1 MKKIYFSG
9 ILFTF
14 LFLLYNF
21 LVNLDKKP
29 IFIKKQT
36 ILEKNIK
43 EDESKEK
50 LEKSIERINSRNKK
64 IKSIIAEGI
73 RIKVNQKTSVN
84 VFGNLSMEKQ
94 KNFRLKI
101 WHSMTGIEM
110 DIGSN
115 EEIFWFWS
123 KRMTPPALY
132 FAKHEN
138 TNKTMLKAPLNPM
151 WIMQSLGLNSI
162 DLKNKEFKKIE
173 DNWAIVEKSISST
186 GDLVKIAI
194 LIDVN
199 KDLILGNY
207 LYDKNFKL
215 IASSEIKNYTI
226 DSKTNSLVPKDILI
240 IWYDENISME
250 CKFSKIQTNL
260 SIKEQNWEK
269 PFVKNS
275 LEIGN

>member
-1 MKKIYFSG
+1 
-9 ILFTF
+9 
-14 LFLLYNF
+14 
-21 LVNLDKKP
+21 
-29 IFIKKQT
+29 
-36 ILEKNIK
+36 
-43 EDESKEK
+43 
-50 LEKSIERINSRNKK
+50 
-64 IKSIIAEGI
+64 
-73 RIKVNQKTSVN
+73 
-84 VFGNLSMEKQ
+84 MEKQ

-194 LIDVN
+194 LIDAN

-226 DSKTNSLVPKDILI
+226 DSNTNSLVPKDILI

>member
-194 LIDVN
+194 LIDAN

-226 DSKTNSLVPKDILI
+226 DSNTNSLVPKDILI

>member
-64 IKSIIAEGI
+64 IKSITAEGI

-194 LIDVN
+194 LIDAN

-260 SIKEQNWEK
+260 SIKEQHWEK